1 MRSRDGASLQE
12 SVSHVRS
19 IKDGLHSGMPLLE
32 ALKTILE
39 DEKALSE
46 EYVTLLH
53 SKVRVIGED
62 NTALKRI
69 LGDIAADEE
78 KHQALLKLAVR
89 SICR

>member
-1 MRSRDGASLQE
+1 MARCEVEMGQAYKE
-12 SVSHVRS
+12 SPSHVRS

-69 LGDIAADEE
+69 LGDITADEE
-78 KHQALLKLAVR
+78 KH
-89 SICR
+89 

>member
-1 MRSRDGASLQE
+1 ML
-12 SVSHVRS
+12 
-19 IKDGLHSGMPLLE
+19 LLE

-69 LGDIAADEE
+69 LGDITADEE
-78 KHQALLKLAVR
+78 KH
-89 SICR
+89 